1 MNGGKVEIFGKE
13 YTLKRLQQIGQGK
26 EEDDVLEFIK
36 EELDYIC
43 DNFTVRFFED
53 YRWLFRNK
61 KTDERV
67 DVYVKYYP
75 DKDTIKFVDGQ
86 DSVYYIKKKENDST
100 KI

>member
-1 MNGGKVEIFGKE
+1 MNGGEVTIFDRT

-43 DNFTVRFFED
+43 DNITVRFFED

-75 DKDTIKFVDGQ
+75 DTDTIKFVDGQ
-86 DSVYYIKKKENDST
+86 DSVYYIKKKENGKD
-100 KI
+100 

>member
-1 MNGGKVEIFGKE
+1 MDGGKVEIFGKE

-26 EEDDVLEFIK
+26 KEDDILEFIK

-86 DSVYYIKKKENDST
+86 DSVYYIKSNTE
-100 KI
+100 I

>member
-1 MNGGKVEIFGKE
+1 MNGGEVTIFDRT

-26 EEDDVLEFIK
+26 EEDDILEFIK

-43 DNFTVRFFED
+43 DNSTVRFFED

-86 DSVYYIKKKENDST
+86 DSVYYIKKNKDEST
-100 KI
+100 KV

>member
-1 MNGGKVEIFGKE
+1 MNGGEVEIFGKK
-13 YTLKRLQQIGQGK
+13 YSLKTLQEMGQGK
-26 EEDDVLEFIK
+26 KEDDVLEFIK

-43 DNFTVRFFED
+43 DNFTVRFFEE

-75 DKDTIKFVDGQ
+75 DKIR
-86 DSVYYIKKKENDST
+86 
-100 KI
+100 

>member
-1 MNGGKVEIFGKE
+1 MNGGEVTIFDRT
-13 YTLKRLQQIGQGK
+13 YTLKTLQEIGQGK
-26 EEDDVLEFIK
+26 KEDDVLEFIK

-43 DNFTVRFFED
+43 DNFTVRFFEE

-61 KTDERV
+61 KTNERV

-86 DSVYYIKKKENDST
+86 DSVYYIKKNKDEST
-100 KI
+100 EV